1 MIRNPVSNLK
11 NDWYLP
17 VNEKKCKKNIATVYT
32 EVYNKK
38 ILKKNRLVVNK
49 KLFRRY
55 HL

>member
-11 NDWYLP
+11 NGWYIP

-38 ILKKNRLVVNK
+38 ILKK
-49 KLFRRY
+49 
-55 HL
+55 